1 MKISHSWLTQF
12 IDIKI
17 TPQETSDILTDIGL
31 EVEKLEKKEAV
42 KGGLKGLVVG
52 EVLSTEKHPDA
63 DKLKLTK
70 INIGTDTPLD
80 IVCGA
85 PNVAPNQKVIV
96 ATVGAT
102 LYPSEGDSFKIKKS
116 KIRGE
121 VSEGM
126 LCAED
131 EIGLGK
137 GHDGIMVLNQNALP
151 GTLASEYFNLEDDW
165 IYEIGL
171 TPNRADAMSHMGV
184 ARDLMVAFKHKQI
197 AGKESQI
204 CCPVVNDFKVDNH
217 DLNIEIDVQNA
228 DVCPR
233 YAGVTISEVKVSQ
246 SPDWLKQ
253 RLLSIGLSPINNI
266 VDVTNYILHELG
278 QPLHAFDASKIKGN
292 TVVVK
297 TVPAKTKFTTL
308 DSAERELNQEDLMI
322 CDIEAPMCI
331 AGVFGGLS
339 SGVSDTTTSIFLE
352 SACFNPVSVRK
363 TAKRHG
369 LNTDASFRF
378 ERGIDPNITIYA
390 LKRAAMLI
398 KEVAGGSIS
407 SNIKEFYPNPIK
419 NQIVSFN
426 YNRCNQLIGKEITKE
441 TIDAILSSLEIKT
454 LKEENGTLTLEVPAY
469 RNDVTREADVVEE
482 VLRIYG
488 FNNIPLPEKLNSS
501 IAYSEKID
509 KNKIKNTISDWLSSN
524 GFSEMMA
531 NSLTKSN
538 YSEIVNSSDINPAYN
553 VKMLNPLS
561 KDLDVLRQSLVFN
574 GLEAIS
580 YNTNRQNADLKLY
593 EFGKT
598 YHKYE
603 SGFEEKQVL
612 AVFLTGK
619 HNTENWDSSS
629 DEVSLFNAKQ
639 RAENILIRLGIFKNY
654 QVTETKHSC
663 LEQGISYSINKKK
676 VADIGIVSAQITSA
690 FGIKN
695 KVYYLEIDWD
705 VALELQVINK
715 IKYQEIPKFPSSR
728 RDLSLLIDKAVKF
741 EQIETIAKKIDKKLL
756 KEVGLFDIYEGKNL
770 AENKKS
776 YAVSFLFRDDN
787 KTIEDKQIEG
797 IMTKIQAELEK
808 QLGAT
813 LR

>member
-137 GHDGIMVLNQNALP
+137 GHDGIMVLNQSALP

-197 AGKESQI
+197 VGKESQI

-228 DVCPR
+228 DACPR
-233 YAGVTISEVKVSQ
+233 YAGVTISGVKVSQ

-292 TVVVK
+292 KVVVK

-308 DSAERELNQEDLMI
+308 DAAERELNQEDLMI
-322 CDIEAPMCI
+322 CDTEAPMCI

-352 SACFNPVSVRK
+352 SAYFNPVSVRK

-407 SNIKEFYPNPIK
+407 SDIKEFYPNPIE

-561 KDLDVLRQSLVFN
+561 KDLDVLRQSLIFN

-619 HNTENWDSSS
+619 HNAENWDSSS

-654 QVTETKHSC
+654 QVTETKNSC
-663 LEQGISYSINKKK
+663 LEQGISYSVNKKK
-676 VADIGIVSAQITSA
+676 VADIGIVSTQITSA

-705 VALELQVINK
+705 VAIELQVINK

>member
-228 DVCPR
+228 DACPR
-233 YAGVTISEVKVSQ
+233 YAGVTISGVKVSQ

-308 DSAERELNQEDLMI
+308 DATERELNQEDLMI
-322 CDIEAPMCI
+322 CDTEAPMCI

-352 SACFNPVSVRK
+352 SAYFNPVSVRK

-369 LNTDASFRF
+369 VNTDASFRF

-390 LKRAAMLI
+390 LKRAAMII

-407 SNIKEFYPNPIK
+407 SDIKEFYPNPIK

-538 YSEIVNSSDINPAYN
+538 YSEIVNSADINPAYN

-561 KDLDVLRQSLVFN
+561 KDLDVLRQSLIFN

-663 LEQGISYSINKKK
+663 LEQGISYSVNKKK

>member
-17 TPQETSDILTDIGL
+17 TPQETSNILTDIGL
-31 EVEKLEKKEAV
+31 EIEKLEKKEAIT
-42 KGGLKGLVVG
+42 GGLKGIVIG

-137 GHDGIMVLNQNALP
+137 GHDGIMVLNENAVP
-151 GTLASEYFNLEDDW
+151 GTPAGEFFNLEDDW

-184 ARDLMVAFKHKQI
+184 ARDLMVAFKHKGI
-197 AGKESQI
+197 ANKESEI
-204 CCPVVNDFKVDNH
+204 CCPTVNEFKVDNT
-217 DLNIEIDVQNA
+217 DLNIEIDIKNPEA
-228 DVCPR
+228 CPR
-233 YAGVTISEVKVSQ
+233 YAGLTISELKVSQ

-266 VDVTNYILHELG
+266 VDATNYVLHELG
-278 QPLHAFDASKIKGN
+278 QPLHAFDADKIKGDK
-292 TVVVK
+292 VVVQ
-297 TVPAKTKFTTL
+297 TVPTKTKFTTL
-308 DSAERELNQEDLMI
+308 DEAERELNEEDLMI
-322 CDIEAPMCI
+322 CNSESPMCI
-331 AGVFGGLS
+331 AGVFGGLH
-339 SGVSDTTTSIFLE
+339 SGVSETTTSIFLE
-352 SACFNPVSVRK
+352 SAYFNPVSVRK

-398 KEVAGGSIS
+398 KEIAGGNIS
-407 SNIKEFYPNPIK
+407 SEIKEFYPSPVK
-419 NQIVSFN
+419 NQTVTFN
-426 YNRCNQLIGKEITKE
+426 YDRCNKLIGKEIPKE
-441 TIDAILSSLEIKT
+441 VVNSILESLEIKT
-454 LKEENGTLTLEVPAY
+454 LKENEGTLTLEVPAY

-488 FNNIPLPEKLNSS
+488 FNNIPLPQKLNTS
-501 IAYSEKID
+501 IAYSDKID
-509 KNKIKNTISDWLSSN
+509 KDKIKNTISDWLSSN
-524 GFSEMMA
+524 GYSEMMS
-531 NSLTKSN
+531 NSLTKSSYN
-538 YSEIVNSSDINPAYN
+538 TIIESNKLNPEHN

-561 KDLDVLRQSLVFN
+561 KELDVLRQSLIFN

-580 YNTNRQNADLKLY
+580 YNTNRQNSDLKLY

-612 AVFLTGK
+612 TVFLTGK

-639 RAENILIRLGIFKNY
+639 SAENILIRLGIFKNY
-654 QVTETKHSC
+654 QVTETKNDC
-663 LEQGISYSINKKK
+663 LEQGITYSINRKK
-676 VADIGIVSAQITSA
+676 VADIGIVKTKLTDA
-690 FGIKN
+690 FSIKN
-695 KVYYLEIDWD
+695 NVYYIEINWD
-705 VALELQVINK
+705 AVLELQVINR
-715 IKYQEIPKFPSSR
+715 IKYTEIPKFPSSR
-728 RDLSLLIDKAVKF
+728 RDLSLLIDKATKF
-741 EQIETIAKKIDKKLL
+741 EQIKTIAEKIDRKLL

-770 AENKKS
+770 APNKKS
-776 YAVSFLFRDDN
+776 YAVSFLFRDGN
-787 KTIEDKQIEG
+787 KTIQDKQIEK
-797 IMTKIQAELEK
+797 IMSKIQAELEK